1 MSLIVEITQQNGLV
15 VRQPVDPNSTKIAA
29 QPGDKIRILDAETG
43 QSVGDLVARRVGD
56 SLVVEQAGGATVE
69 LTEFFAPGASG
80 EGCELVLEDGE
91 KTTMSTQATEPLGV
105 AADGTPVMYDAAV
118 AAQAGAAPAQQG
130 AAAAAGAA
138 EGGAAGA
145 GAAAGTSTGAVL
157 AGVGALG
164 LAAAAGGGGGRG
176 GGGGGGDDQNPPG
189 IPTIDPVA
197 GGDGVDAD
205 EAAAGITVTGTAEP
219 GSTVT
224 VVWSGADESY
234 QQEGIADENGAWS
247 VMFPTDQVP
256 EDGATTISAT
266 AANAHGSSEPATQDV
281 TVDTTPPEPA
291 TIDAITGDNTVSA
304 AEAAAGVEISGT
316 AEEGATVEVTWG
328 GIAKNGIVGAGGV
341 WSVAFGAGEVP
352 ADGEHDVSV
361 TVTDAAGNAQVEPPT
376 TETVTVEA

>member
-91 KTTMSTQATEPLGV
+91 KTTTISQATEPMGV

-164 LAAAAGGGGGRG
+164 LAAAAGGGGGSG
-176 GGGGGGDDQNPPG
+176 GGGGGGGGGSGGGGGGGGGVEQHPRG

-197 GGDGVDAD
+197 GGDGVGAD

-247 VMFPTDQVP
+247 VTFPTDQVP

-266 AANAHGSSEPATQDV
+266 AANAHGSSEPATQD
-281 TVDTTPPEPA
+281 
-291 TIDAITGDNTVSA
+291 
-304 AEAAAGVEISGT
+304 
-316 AEEGATVEVTWG
+316 
-328 GIAKNGIVGAGGV
+328 
-341 WSVAFGAGEVP
+341 
-352 ADGEHDVSV
+352 
-361 TVTDAAGNAQVEPPT
+361 
-376 TETVTVEA
+376 